1 MSSPGSVCLVAQCM
15 TDNIQ
20 HPKSSNRSILNGA
33 RAQPLTQMN
42 HLGIHGYIELQ
53 VWPYCLRKIQHI
65 WHFPLV
71 RRTSKPAL
79 HHCHP
84 VLCQGSCLQCT
95 DPAGINQMTQQN
107 MIAEMIAAERCC
119 ADLMLGISL
128 DGTDPTLPW
137 SACLSVRVM
146 HQTCRWQVADGLLA
160 IGHGEFTP
168 DAS

>member
-1 MSSPGSVCLVAQCM
+1 MHMASEATVALVIREYDNMQSLVIRHMAMRTGMSKL
-15 TDNIQ
+15 IQ
-20 HPKSSNRSILNGA
+20 HK
-33 RAQPLTQMN
+33 
-42 HLGIHGYIELQ
+42 
-53 VWPYCLRKIQHI
+53 
-65 WHFPLV
+65 
-71 RRTSKPAL
+71 
-79 HHCHP
+79 
-84 VLCQGSCLQCT
+84 
-95 DPAGINQMTQQN
+95 

-160 IGHGEFTP
+160 IGHDEFTP